1 MTQISE
7 RYNKI
12 TCSEYP
18 EYKNFLTLIKDL
30 QNDNGTFIKF
40 YSGNHLEQVLSFED
54 YSSKVCTLANYLQ
67 NVHKVSPGDFV
78 IAAFQNSPAQ
88 LIAFGAVICLGA
100 TIIPVESNPNLS
112 QIKTINQDCKVVGVL
127 SEHALVIPNELT
139 EVFHINFESEG
150 DRLFLNA
157 TADFS
162 NFSPDMDDAIATV
175 FYTSGTTG
183 RSKGVPIS
191 QIQWLANSFAL
202 QNVNR
207 MKRHHIHMCVLPL
220 HHVNAFGFSYL
231 ASLASRSTLV
241 LSRNFHPISF
251 WSVIAKEQVNVCSL
265 VPHFIQSLISL
276 KRNKEMRA
284 KPAHVHYFVS
294 AAAALPK
301 TLAKTFIDEFN
312 IRIQQGYGMSEAT
325 NFNLLCSPENSDQ
338 EYEMLMFKFETP
350 SAGTPLWGT
359 TVEIMDNDGKLLPDG
374 KIGEIVMRGCSLM
387 MSYINGEEA
396 TKATL
401 IDGWLHTGDLAKKRT
416 INGKPYFFIS
426 GRTKEVIKR
435 RGETIS
441 ILEIE
446 EMIRKDFGFLD
457 FAIVG
462 FKNKFVSEE
471 IGIALASGSRTAND
485 EDLLGK
491 LRYTLQET
499 FCPRV
504 LIHVQK
510 IPKTDTGKIKRL
522 ELAKLFKSFEERRFR

>member
-1 MTQISE
+1 MTQIPQV
-7 RYNKI
+7 YNKI

-18 EYKNFLTLIKDL
+18 KYKNFLTLIQDL
-30 QNDNGTFIKF
+30 QNDDGTFIKF
-40 YSGNHLEQVLSFED
+40 YSGNNLEQVLSFKD
-54 YSSKVCTLANYLQ
+54 YSSKVCALANHLKDF
-67 NVHKVSPGDFV
+67 HKVGPGDFV

-100 TIIPVESNPNLS
+100 TIIPVELNPKLS
-112 QIKTINQDCKVVGVL
+112 HIKIINQDCKVVGVL
-127 SEHALVIPNELT
+127 SEHALVLPEELT

-162 NFSPDMDDAIATV
+162 NFSPNMNDAIATV

-202 QNVNR
+202 QNVNG

-241 LSRNFHPISF
+241 LCRSFHPLSF
-251 WSVIAKEQVNVCSL
+251 WSVIDKEQVNVCSL

-276 KRNKEMRA
+276 KRNKDKRE
-284 KPAHVHYFVS
+284 KPAHVRYFVS

-301 TLAKTFIDEFN
+301 TLAETFINEFN
-312 IRIQQGYGMSEAT
+312 IRILQGYGMSEAT
-325 NFNLLCSPENSDQ
+325 NFNLLCSPENSPE
-338 EYEMLMFKFETP
+338 EYKNLMFKFETP

-359 TVEIMDNDGKLLPDG
+359 TVEIMGKDGKLLPDG
-374 KIGEIVMRGCSLM
+374 EIGQIVMRGWSLM
-387 MSYINGEEA
+387 TSYVNGEKA

-401 IDGWLHTGDLAKKRT
+401 IDGWLNTGDLAKKRI
-416 INGKPYFFIS
+416 INGKPYFFIL

-471 IGIALASGSRTAND
+471 IGIVLETAPHKEND
-485 EDLLGK
+485 EDLLEK
-491 LRYTLQET
+491 LRQTLHET

-504 LIHVQK
+504 LIHVEK